1 MGDWGCMSTLILPAS
16 DIARIVQLVG
26 RDALMDRMID
36 RMASGMAAL
45 GRGEVAPTPPRGGF
59 TRDSAGIGVIEWM
72 PHHEPGKGMTLKTV
86 GYTPANPLHHE
97 LPTIL
102 GTVTRFDDATGRLV
116 ALADGVVPTA
126 IRTGAMSAVASRL
139 LARPDSATVGLIGA
153 GAQSVTQLHALTRV
167 FDVRRV
173 LVSDIEPEHAATFA
187 RRVAFLG
194 RDLEIELV
202 TASTVAAESDIIC
215 TATTVGVGEGPVLP
229 DTAMR
234 EHVHVNAVGA
244 DLPGKTELP
253 IGLLTRS
260 LVTYDHLAQSRV
272 EGECQ
277 QLPEDAVGPALASF
291 CADPG
296 SAVAWRGRST
306 VFDST
311 GFAFEDH
318 LALDLFLEL
327 AIEYGLG
334 HTVEVE
340 YHPVDSLDPYPPL
353 VGADSAAGAPARSV
367 VPATAA

>member
-1 MGDWGCMSTLILPAS
+1 M
-16 DIARIVQLVG
+16 QLVG
-26 RDALMDRMID
+26 RDTLMDRMID
-36 RMASGMAAL
+36 RMACGIAAL
-45 GRGEVAPTPPRGGF
+45 GRGEVEPTPRRGGF
-59 TRDSAGIGVIEWM
+59 TRDSDGVGVIEWM

-86 GYTPANPLHHE
+86 GYTPSNPTNND

-102 GTVTRFDDATGRLV
+102 GTVARYDDVTGQLV

-139 LARPDSATVGLIGA
+139 LARPDSTTVGLIGA
-153 GAQSVTQLHALTRV
+153 GAQSVTQLHALSRV

-173 LVSDIEPEHAATFA
+173 LVHDIDPEHTASFA
-187 RRVAFLG
+187 SRVAFLG
-194 RDLEIELV
+194 PDLDIQLV
-202 TASTVAAESDIIC
+202 TAERVAAESDVIC

-229 DTAMR
+229 DTVMR
-234 EHVHVNAVGA
+234 DHVHVNAVGA
-244 DLPGKTELP
+244 DLPGKTELSA
-253 IGLLTRS
+253 GLLARS
-260 LVTYDHLAQSRV
+260 LVTYDHLGQARV

-277 QLPEDAVGPALASF
+277 QLPEDAVGPSLASL

-296 SAVAWRGRST
+296 SALPWRERST

-327 AIEYGLG
+327 AIDFGLG
-334 HTVEVE
+334 QTVEVE

-353 VGADSAAGAPARSV
+353 VDADSAAG
-367 VPATAA
+367 VPVRHAVPSAAA